1 MVRLK
6 PVMERLEPD
15 TDPYIHEVIE
25 SLEPDT
31 GVYPLG
37 HRRRPFIHE
46 SLRGWNQIQVITSM
60 RS

>member
-31 GVYPLG
+31 GVYP
-37 HRRRPFIHE
+37 
-46 SLRGWNQIQVITSM
+46 
-60 RS
+60 